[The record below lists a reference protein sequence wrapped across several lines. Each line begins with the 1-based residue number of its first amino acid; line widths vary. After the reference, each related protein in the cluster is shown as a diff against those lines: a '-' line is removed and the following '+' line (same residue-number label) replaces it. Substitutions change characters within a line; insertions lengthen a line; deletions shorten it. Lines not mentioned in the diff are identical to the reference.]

1 MREEQGRGVIRRCLF
16 LFAPG
21 KWEAS
26 GLTGTGTIEISKEGV
41 GCPSDTARNWYNG
54 VRDKQSKDSPVVW
67 VEGGKKEEKKKIGA
81 SRDETAQLHLKA
93 IL

>member
-1 MREEQGRGVIRRCLF
+1 MLVSLC
-16 LFAPG
+16 AG
-21 KWEAS
+21 KMGS
-26 GLTGTGTIEISKEGV
+26 IGTHGTGTIEISKEGV

-67 VEGGKKEEKKKIGA
+67 GKREKEERKKKIGA